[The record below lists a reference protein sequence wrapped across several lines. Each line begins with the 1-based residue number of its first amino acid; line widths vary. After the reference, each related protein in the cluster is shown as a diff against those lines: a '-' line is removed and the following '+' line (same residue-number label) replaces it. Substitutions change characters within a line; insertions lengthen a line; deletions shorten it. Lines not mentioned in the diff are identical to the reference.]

1 LSDSFAVRPRIVG
14 HNRSI
19 PYGSGV
25 NRSRNR
31 TRAILSL
38 GLVSLLCTGL
48 AACGS
53 SSDTGAPSTTG
64 SPTATPIPTPAP
76 LPVSVLSGRPG
87 TNGPVLALKID
98 NTARALPHIGLTDAD
113 IVYVQQ
119 VEGGLTRLA
128 AIYSSNL
135 PSRVAPIRSARET
148 DAELLPMYGEIAFG
162 FSGSVAGVH
171 RLVTRAGLVDVSAD
185 RGPRG
190 YTRLGNRPAPYNEA
204 AAPETLIDRAD
215 GSVPARDVGFRFG
228 TAPTGGTRAVSV
240 TAIYPAARISMRYN
254 AATNAWAYWLGSKQ
268 DRSSQGVVAASTVI
282 VQSVRL
288 TTTGRDDV
296 AGNPVPL
303 SRTVGSGKA
312 TVLRDGRSWPVTWSR
327 KSVGSPTRWTYQGRD
342 FPMKAGQVWVLLL
355 DSRKTA
361 TIAAK

>member
-1 LSDSFAVRPRIVG
+1 
-14 HNRSI
+14 
-19 PYGSGV
+19 V

-31 TRAILSL
+31 TSTVLSL
-38 GLVSLLCTGL
+38 GLASLLCAGL
-48 AACGS
+48 AACGT
-53 SSDTGAPSTTG
+53 SDGAAASGAAATGTPTST
-64 SPTATPIPTPAP
+64 PTPTP
-76 LPVSVLSGRPG
+76 TPEPVSVLSGRPG
-87 TNGPVLALKID
+87 TDGPVLALKID
-98 NTARALPHIGLTDAD
+98 NTAKSLPHIGLTEAD
-113 IVYVQQ
+113 VVYVQQ

-128 AIYSSNL
+128 AVYSSEL
-135 PSRVAPIRSARET
+135 PSKVAPIRSARET

-190 YTRLGNRPAPYNEA
+190 YSRLSSRPAPYNEA
-204 AAPETLIDRAD
+204 AVPETLIDRAD
-215 GSVPARDVGFRFG
+215 GSVPARDVGFTFG
-228 TAPTGGTRAVSV
+228 KAPTGGTKAVSV
-240 TAIYPAARISMRYN
+240 TALYPAARISMRYN
-254 AATNAWAYWLGSKQ
+254 SATKEWAYWLGSKQ

-303 SRTVGSGKA
+303 SRTVGTGKA

-327 KSVGSPTRWTYQGRD
+327 KSVGSPTRWTYQGKD

-355 DSRKTA
+355 DSRKSA
-361 TIAAK
+361 TIATK